1 MAIIIYP
8 EDDLNISAIEDNLL
22 FLTENTLQELLSI
35 ETLVS
40 EMKNFRCS
48 LVNNNTKL
56 TANSLIFEQ
65 SLPKKNDSG
74 DLYKTASTKKNWK
87 KHEESRDFDPYLQE
101 VKVEVNLLKNIVEEL
116 TKKIV
121 RIYKVFTRPYN

>member
-65 SLPKKNDSG
+65 SLPKKM
-74 DLYKTASTKKNWK
+74 T
-87 KHEESRDFDPYLQE
+87 QE
-101 VKVEVNLLKNIVEEL
+101 IYIKQLLLK
-116 TKKIV
+116 KIEKNMKNQGILIHICK
-121 RIYKVFTRPYN
+121 R